1 MNSSS
6 SPSPSFHSRSHF
18 NEILRL
24 VEYIPITGSLPNNGR
39 FGENTTIDSEYYFE
53 SIQRTGS
60 FRDILRLINIELI
73 KWEEQS
79 GKKKK
84 KKNNVMFLEEDQR
97 YKQLHEIG
105 CSYPIEY
112 LLFDFCLALL
122 ERDYLDAALY
132 LAHSFHILGLSKPLN
147 LLLSVIVNE
156 RLAYDKEVRKLI
168 VSLARAI
175 EPPDA
180 ETYIDTYG
188 SEFRKRYET
197 YKEELRTK
205 MI

>member
-1 MNSSS
+1 MNSSP
-6 SPSPSFHSRSHF
+6 SPSPSFHSRSRF

-60 FRDILRLINIELI
+60 FRDILKLINIELI

-79 GKKKK
+79 GK

-105 CSYPIEY
+105 CS
-112 LLFDFCLALL
+112 
-122 ERDYLDAALY
+122 
-132 LAHSFHILGLSKPLN
+132 
-147 LLLSVIVNE
+147 
-156 RLAYDKEVRKLI
+156 
-168 VSLARAI
+168 
-175 EPPDA
+175 
-180 ETYIDTYG
+180 
-188 SEFRKRYET
+188 
-197 YKEELRTK
+197 
-205 MI
+205 

>member
-60 FRDILRLINIELI
+60 FRDILKLINIELI
-73 KWEEQS
+73 KWEEQ
-79 GKKKK
+79 GGKK

-97 YKQLHEIG
+97 YKQLREIG

-122 ERDYLDAALY
+122 ERDYLDAGLY

-175 EPPDA
+175 EPPNA

>member
-1 MNSSS
+1 MNSSPS
-6 SPSPSFHSRSHF
+6 SSPSFHSGSRF

-53 SIQRTGS
+53 SIQRMGS
-60 FRDILRLINIELI
+60 FRDIVKLINIELI
-73 KWEEQS
+73 KEEEQ
-79 GKKKK
+79 GGK

-97 YKQLHEIG
+97 YKQLREIG

-122 ERDYLDAALY
+122 ERDYLDAGLY
-132 LAHSFHILGLSKPLN
+132 LAHSFHILGLSKSLN

-156 RLAYDKEVRKLI
+156 QLAYDKEVRKLI

-188 SEFRKRYET
+188 NEFRKRYEI

>member
-6 SPSPSFHSRSHF
+6 SPSSSSSFHSRSRF

-53 SIQRTGS
+53 SIQRTGN

-73 KWEEQS
+73 KWEEQ
-79 GKKKK
+79 GGNK

-156 RLAYDKEVRKLI
+156 RLAYDKEVTKVI
-168 VSLARAI
+168 VALARGI
-175 EPPDA
+175 EPPNA
-180 ETYIDTYG
+180 ETYLAPYAAD
-188 SEFRKRYET
+188 FRKRYET

>member
-6 SPSPSFHSRSHF
+6 SPSPSFHSRSRF

-84 KKNNVMFLEEDQR
+84 KNNVMFLEEDQR
-97 YKQLHEIG
+97 YKQLREIG

-122 ERDYLDAALY
+122 ERDYLDAGLY

-175 EPPDA
+175 EPPNA

>member
-6 SPSPSFHSRSHF
+6 SPSSPSFHSRSHF

-60 FRDILRLINIELI
+60 FRDIVRLINIELI
-73 KWEEQS
+73 KWEEQ
-79 GKKKK
+79 GGKKK

-122 ERDYLDAALY
+122 ERDYLDAGLY

-168 VSLARAI
+168 VSLARVI
-175 EPPDA
+175 EPPNA